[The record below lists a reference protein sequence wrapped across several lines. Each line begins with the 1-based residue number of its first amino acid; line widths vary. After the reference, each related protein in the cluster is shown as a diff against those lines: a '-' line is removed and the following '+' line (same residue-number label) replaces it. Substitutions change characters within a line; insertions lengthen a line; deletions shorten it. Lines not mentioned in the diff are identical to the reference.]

1 MKRILFLL
9 AVLGLAVVACSD
21 PYRRIYENMR
31 SVRDSKRTPAERAI
45 APSPSYDE
53 YKKEREGKPKE

>member
-1 MKRILFLL
+1 MTHLLILMTT
-9 AVLGLAVVACSD
+9 LGLVACDSMGQ
-21 PYRRIYENMR
+21 RIYENMR
-31 SVRDSKRTPAERAI
+31 SIRDSRRSPAERTV

>member
-1 MKRILFLL
+1 VKRILLLL
-9 AVLGLAVVACSD
+9 AVLGLAAACSD

-45 APSPSYDE
+45 SPSPSYDE